1 METIRRNNDLDLI
14 NRIRLDDAAAF
25 EELIQRYS
33 VKVYSLAHRVTKS
46 REDAEDV
53 MQEVFVTLVRK
64 LKAFRGTS
72 TFSSWLYRV
81 TFNCSLMRLRKKKQD
96 QSLPMEEVM
105 AQALSV
111 PMRPSALA
119 DEGESSQMRK
129 ELRDAITKAISSLP
143 AEYRPVFILRD
154 IDGFTSIEVSE
165 MLRLSVPAVK
175 SRLHRSRLM
184 LQRQL
189 GPLFEEF
196 VQSSAVDK
204 LAV

>member
-1 METIRRNNDLDLI
+1 
-14 NRIRLDDAAAF
+14 
-25 EELIQRYS
+25 
-33 VKVYSLAHRVTKS
+33 
-46 REDAEDV
+46 